1 MSHQVIFE
9 HRRLEDLFEALE
21 RAFAGDSAANGLWSA
36 FEQLSEELQAH
47 FEQEDQL
54 YFPAIWAL
62 RPDLKGSLEEA
73 SHRHGWFRDQL
84 RRIGDHLSHD
94 DEQGAASVFRRLDES
109 FRVHEHFEEQI
120 LERLDADLED

>member
-1 MSHQVIFE
+1 VSHQVIFE

-21 RAFAGDSAANGLWSA
+21 RAFGGDSAANGPWSA

-73 SHRHGWFRDQL
+73 SRRHGWFRDQL
-84 RRIGDHLSHD
+84 RRIGDHLNHD
-94 DEQGAASVFRRLDES
+94 DEQGAAGVFRRLDES
-109 FRVHEHFEEQI
+109 FRVHEQFEEQI